1 MNKKVMEKI
10 LDFRN
15 ERDWEQY
22 HSGENLAKSL
32 IIEAAELLELYQWGN
47 EVENIERLK
56 EELAD
61 VMIYALLLANRYK
74 LDVEDII
81 LKRLKKTRKSTR
93 LRKRTAPRKNTM
105 NCNRKL

>member
-81 LKRLKKTRKSTR
+81 LKKIKKNAEKYPVKKAYGSAKKYNE
-93 LRKRTAPRKNTM
+93 L
-105 NCNRKL
+105 

>member
-1 MNKKVMEKI
+1 MNKKVMEKK

-81 LKRLKKTRKSTR
+81 LKKIKKNAEKYPVKKAYGSAKKYNE
-93 LRKRTAPRKNTM
+93 L
-105 NCNRKL
+105 

>member
-1 MNKKVMEKI
+1 MEKI

-81 LKRLKKTRKSTR
+81 LKKIKKNAEKYPVKKAYGSAKKYNE
-93 LRKRTAPRKNTM
+93 L
-105 NCNRKL
+105 

>member
-81 LKRLKKTRKSTR
+81 LKKIKKNAEKYPVKKAYGS
-93 LRKRTAPRKNTM
+93 AKNTM
-105 NCNRKL
+105 V